1 MREAIFLIGAYLI
14 GSIPFGLIVA
24 YSVKGIDIR
33 KFGSGNI
40 GATNVVR
47 VVGKKWGILVFI
59 LDFLKGFSPL
69 FLAKIFLAAPNS
81 VYVFCAIL
89 SVCGH
94 NWPVFL
100 KFKGG
105 KGVATSIGS
114 ICGLAAIFPNLWFVL
129 LISLGIWLVVFF
141 VFRFVSLAS
150 LLVALSFFIFSFVF
164 YLPKE
169 IRIFALILCIFI
181 FIRHAKNI
189 KNLFAKK
196 EHKF

>member
-94 NWPVFL
+94 NWPVLL

-150 LLVALSFFIFSFVF
+150 LLLALSFFVFSFVF